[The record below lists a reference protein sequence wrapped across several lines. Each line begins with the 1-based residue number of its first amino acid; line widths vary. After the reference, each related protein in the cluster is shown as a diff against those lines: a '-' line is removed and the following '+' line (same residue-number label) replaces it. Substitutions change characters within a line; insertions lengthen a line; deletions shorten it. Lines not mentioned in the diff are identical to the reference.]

1 MAKTIFNAIASEA
14 DVTCFMC
21 QIDATYTILIIF
33 GHEENIWGLKF
44 KLYATPS
51 QNAYHIAKSSEAIAS
66 IQHMLSS
73 YGPDHLVS
81 L

>member
-1 MAKTIFNAIASEA
+1 MAKTIFDAIASEA
-14 DVTCFMC
+14 DVTYLLG

-44 KLYATPS
+44 KLYAKPS
-51 QNAYHIAKSSEAIAS
+51 QNAYHIATSSEAIAS
-66 IQHMLSS
+66 KQHVLSS